1 MTMHVILPRSGLAA
15 QVRAVVLQGSH
26 HWIEIESTIA
36 TEKDRMVVMLGETG
50 YVKKVQAEGRMITMT
65 GAEIE
70 KRTGEREG
78 E

>member
-1 MTMHVILPRSGLAA
+1 MMMHVILPRSGLGAPVGAA
-15 QVRAVVLQGSH
+15 VLHGSH

-36 TEKDRMVVMLGETG
+36 TEKDRMVMMLGKTG
-50 YVKKVQAEGRMITMT
+50 YVKKVQAERRMITMI

-78 E
+78 D